1 MWGIFNK
8 NKYCQKHKNM
18 ILLWHEQ
25 KESELISLKLYHGST
40 FIVDKP
46 SLEILNYRTDFGKG
60 FYTTTDIEQ
69 AKNWTL
75 IKKKR
80 LEKEGKNI
88 NINQYVNVYEYT
100 ENEKLSILNFEEA
113 TEEWLKFVFKNRESD
128 ELVHKYDIVIGPVA
142 DDSLYQVLVGY
153 ETGMYDTQET
163 IKRLKTYQLVNQIS
177 FHTLK
182 SLECI
187 KYIETI
193 KVGGE
198 NE

>member
-1 MWGIFNK
+1 MNK
-8 NKYCQKHKNM
+8 
-18 ILLWHEQ
+18 
-25 KESELISLKLYHGST
+25 KESELIRLKLYHGST